1 MAGSA
6 GRRRRRRRIALLATV
21 LALAGAGAAYFL
33 LREETKSGAGA
44 VPASEVVRKG
54 DVRATVS
61 GVGTLQPQK
70 SVSLGFGAGGRVKSV
85 EVHLGQKVR
94 AGQVLARLDDR
105 LPLAGLGAAR
115 SQVLAAEAKVAQ
127 LVEGHTP
134 QERGK
139 VAAETAAA
147 RRAAAGARR
156 LAAKARAVA
165 AGEVDALRSA
175 LGQAQRTHRVAVKRL
190 AGNRS
195 KLVAKQGRT
204 ATAKAQMETAKAM
217 VATARAQ
224 VVAVAGTKEATR
236 KKAEEEEQKERKRLE
251 EEEKRER
258 EKAEA
263 EEREFKGKEVTVI
276 PRNPEAGLGSAEAQA
291 QAQLESAQSELS
303 EAQSTYERFRG
314 ETETLRTSLPELRDT
329 ARSSAETAATAGS
342 ALRSGQASS
351 AQAVRTALD
360 TAATASSAVG
370 TAVAAGAAETQPTKA
385 GELAEALAAVSQA
398 EAAVA
403 SNRKGVE
410 ETVLRAPA
418 AGRVANLK
426 LAVGDVVS
434 GGSTSQASAAAA
446 SASGAETSS
455 GSGGSEAEASAS
467 GGSTGSGSSSGGP
480 SIALTSPRL
489 RLFAVSLTQAD
500 AVKVKPG
507 DEAKLLIDALGRK
520 VEGRLVSV
528 TPLPLVKNG
537 VVNYTATVATTGLP
551 QQLRVGMTA
560 EVTLLTA
567 NRHDVPVLPRAALP
581 VSTGTVSLQV
591 LEHGKREQRQ
601 VQLGLAGD
609 ESIEVKKGLRP
620 GDRVVLP
627 GKP

>member
-21 LALAGAGAAYFL
+21 LGLAAAGAAFL
-33 LREETKSGAGA
+33 LLKPESKSGSDAA
-44 VPASEVVRKG
+44 PASEVVRRG
-54 DVRATVS
+54 DVRSTVS

-70 SVSLGFGAGGRVKSV
+70 SVSLGFGAGGRVRSV

-105 LPLAGLGAAR
+105 LPLASLGAAR
-115 SQVLAAEAKVAQ
+115 SQVSAAEAKVAQ
-127 LVEGHTP
+127 LAEGHTP

-139 VAAETAAA
+139 VAAETTAA
-147 RRAAAGARR
+147 RQAAAGAAR

-165 AGEVDALRSA
+165 AGEVEALRSA
-175 LGQAQRTHRVAVKRL
+175 LGQAQRTHLVAVKRL
-190 AGNRS
+190 ASNRS
-195 KLVAKQGRT
+195 KLVAKQGRA
-204 ATAKAQMETAKAM
+204 ATAKARTESAKAM
-217 VATARAQ
+217 VAAARAQ

-236 KKAEEEEQKERKRLE
+236 KQAEEEEAKERKRLE
-251 EEEKRER
+251 EEERRER
-258 EKAEA
+258 EKAEE
-263 EEREFKGKEVTVI
+263 EEREFKGREGTVI

-291 QAQLESAQSELS
+291 QAQLEAAQSELA
-303 EAQSTYERFRG
+303 EAQSAFDRFRG

-329 ARSSAETAATAGS
+329 ARSSAESAATAGS
-342 ALRSGQASS
+342 ALRSGQASA

-360 TAATASSAVG
+360 TAATARSALG
-370 TAVAAGAAETQPTKA
+370 TAIAAGAAETQPTKA

-403 SNRKGVE
+403 SNRKGLE
-410 ETVLRAPA
+410 ETVLRAPT

-434 GGSTSQASAAAA
+434 GGSTSQASAAA
-446 SASGAETSS
+446 SASGAEASPEA
-455 GSGGSEAEASAS
+455 GGSEAEASAAS
-467 GGSTGSGSSSGGP
+467 GAAGASPGGP

-507 DEAKLLIDALGRK
+507 DEAMLLIDALGRK
-520 VEGRLVSV
+520 VEGRLASV
-528 TPLPLVKNG
+528 TPLPQVKNG

-551 QQLRVGMTA
+551 PQLRVGMTA

-581 VSTGTVSLQV
+581 VSTGTVNVQV
-591 LEHGKREQRQ
+591 LEHGKREQRR
-601 VQLGLAGD
+601 VRLGLAGD
-609 ESIEVKKGLRP
+609 ESVEVKKGLRP
-620 GDRVVLP
+620 GERVLLP
-627 GKP
+627 GGG